1 MRFKLISVIL
11 VLLMTASIIYGCG
24 LIRINQEKDY
34 NQVIAVV
41 GDEVY
46 KDEILKKDLVQ
57 AYLSQGSSYMQ
68 NYGLS
73 SKETF
78 EYLFEQLINNR
89 IMVQEAAKEL
99 IRIKDKEGTIADYL
113 TKDPQTGK
121 KSDSIKKLVG
131 DDAYAQALSA
141 VYKYEKEM
149 LDYYEEQVKK
159 ENPTP
164 TPSGTPEPTPTPT
177 PTPRPTRKPDIEPTE
192 TPFSPEPLPSEGT
205 DRYTARQRML
215 DAIKRQKNKK
225 SVQEAYDEFFE
236 ETLVAQLE
244 NQILRQYQEYL
255 ESGISIN
262 FEDLELR
269 YKNMKKQD
277 EHQLTIDLGAYD
289 TRLENAGESNFVL
302 YNPLEGFG
310 YVKNLLIGFGDKLE
324 KELAD
329 YQSMEW
335 SKSEYY
341 KKRSGL
347 LNEIEVKDLRDGIED
362 DDRENFPDIFQFFE
376 AKIKTMGG
384 TEVEDLDYK
393 INDKCYFYANN
404 VLTDKNKDYFID
416 LIFQYGTDPGMFNNA
431 VDYLSKPKPGPGGS
445 EKFVKEFAEA
455 ARDVVEKGE
464 GSYALVGTDYG
475 WHIILCTDVIVKG
488 QCDQLDKTIV
498 NDINKMIA
506 EEDIKF
512 DEIERDIR
520 ETFTYK
526 LYRVVRD
533 EIKNSVFNE
542 TVEEILDRYSK
553 GEDKD
558 KVVKY
563 MDRIE
568 DLLAIK

>member
-24 LIRINQEKDY
+24 LISINREKDY
-34 NQVIAVV
+34 NQVIAMV

-57 AYLSQGSSYMQ
+57 AYLSQGSYYMQ

-99 IRIKDKEGTIADYL
+99 IRIKGKEGTIADYL

-121 KSDSIKKLVG
+121 KYDSMKKLVG

-192 TPFSPEPLPSEGT
+192 TPFSPEPSPSEGT
-205 DRYTARQRML
+205 RYTARQRML

-225 SVQEAYDEFFE
+225 DAEEAYKEFFE

-269 YKNMKKQD
+269 YKNMYQQD
-277 EHQLTIDLGAYD
+277 KHQLTIDLSAYD
-289 TRLENAGESNFVL
+289 TRLENAGENSFVL
-302 YNPLEGFG
+302 YNPLEGYG

-341 KKRSGL
+341 KMRSVL
-347 LNEIEVKDLRDGIED
+347 LCKIEVKDLREGIED
-362 DDRENFPDIFQFFE
+362 SDRENYPDIFQFFD

-384 TEVEDLDYK
+384 AKVEDPKYE
-393 INDKCYFYANN
+393 INGEYYFYDNTT
-404 VLTDKNKDYFID
+404 LTEENKDCFID

-431 VDYLSKPKPGPGGS
+431 VDYLSMPKPAPGGS

-464 GSYALVGTDYG
+464 GSYVLVGTDYG
-475 WHIILCTDVIVKG
+475 WHIILCTDVIAKG
-488 QCDQLDKTIV
+488 ESDELEESVVDTI
-498 NDINKMIA
+498 NQKIA
-506 EEDIKF
+506 EGIKF
-512 DEIERDIR
+512 DEIEKSIR

-526 LYRVVRD
+526 LYRAMRY
-533 EIKNSVFNE
+533 EIKNSIFNE
-542 TVEEILDRYSK
+542 TVEDILDMYK
-553 GEDKD
+553 GEDSN

-563 MDRIE
+563 MDRIA
-568 DLLAIK
+568 DLLAIQ